1 MQIKLNDLRRII
13 REELT
18 RLNEEKAKVKLS
30 GEEIT
35 VNPSSADT
43 PVTDGSNFLLRN
55 DGDISNLNNG
65 SYSVFVYNGSMG
77 ERDPKSEKV
86 LPRAFGVRAVGN
98 KPAQA
103 FDAAGDRAYPYS
115 ADLVVPSNL
124 IDHETLATPVV
135 FDLDAENK
143 ASVIYRDREGNDLMA
158 NPAHPHRFEM
168 IELDANSITG
178 M

>member
-13 REELT
+13 REELS
-18 RLNEEKAKVKLS
+18 RLNEEKAEVKLS

-43 PVTDGSNFLLRN
+43 PVTDGSAFLLRN

-65 SYSVFVYNGSMG
+65 SYSVFVYNGPMG
-77 ERDPKSEKV
+77 D

-103 FDAAGDRAYPYS
+103 FDAAGKRAYPYS

-135 FDLDAENK
+135 FDLDATNK

-158 NPAHPHRFEM
+158 NPDHPHRFEM
-168 IELDANSITG
+168 IELDANSIR

>member
-13 REELT
+13 REELS
-18 RLNEEKAKVKLS
+18 RLNEEKAEVKLS

-43 PVTDGSNFLLRN
+43 PVTDGSAFLLRN

-65 SYSVFVYNGSMG
+65 SYSVFVYNGPMG
-77 ERDPKSEKV
+77 D

-98 KPAQA
+98 RPSTFAV
-103 FDAAGDRAYPYS
+103 DAAGEDAYAYS
-115 ADLVVPSNL
+115 ADLVLPTNL
-124 IDHETLATPVV
+124 IDSETLATPVV
-135 FDLDAENK
+135 FDLDATNK

-158 NPAHPHRFEM
+158 NPDHPHRFEM
-168 IELDANSITG
+168 IELDANSIR